1 MTLCGEGRPKFPEV
15 KAVPGLYRLILK
27 DGRYYI
33 GESQNLSKRLS
44 EYRRLPKAG
53 IVQEHRLH
61 YVLRKAGSAMVEIMI
76 GESLS
81 QKTTRTML
89 EAEESR
95 AARLEGKRL
104 LNGGGED
111 QKDCLLLD
119 IKFHESEIER
129 LRQKLNALLSRED

>member
-1 MTLCGEGRPKFPEV
+1 
-15 KAVPGLYRLILK
+15 
-27 DGRYYI
+27 
-33 GESQNLSKRLS
+33 
-44 EYRRLPKAG
+44 
-53 IVQEHRLH
+53 
-61 YVLRKAGSAMVEIMI
+61 MVEIMI

-89 EAEESR
+89 EAEEIR

>member
-1 MTLCGEGRPKFPEV
+1 
-15 KAVPGLYRLILK
+15 
-27 DGRYYI
+27 
-33 GESQNLSKRLS
+33 
-44 EYRRLPKAG
+44 
-53 IVQEHRLH
+53 
-61 YVLRKAGSAMVEIMI
+61 
-76 GESLS
+76 
-81 QKTTRTML
+81 ML
-89 EAEESR
+89 EAEEIR